1 MQSEIADDPYAV
13 LNLSRTA
20 DADELKRTYRKL
32 SMAWHPDRHAAGTDE
47 QRREA
52 ERRFK
57 LINSAYVAVGEML
70 RARGSAPQAG
80 TSTGAAA
87 EAAVVEQAD
96 TRVEAI
102 RSVVASA
109 ALKIIPN
116 VPRHAY
122 WRVVAMVENLLIDTI
137 AVGERAFVSGFDTA
151 VRDAMIVVGMDT
163 TLRDAALKVLD
174 AAADDLQWRGKGADP
189 ATWQA
194 LLHPLE
200 RARGATPQPGAR
212 PTSSPVAPATSATQ
226 PALLRQE
233 PPLVLLQGALAV
245 LAVLLILPFASIA
258 GPLRLLL
265 VVLDLALL
273 GYITFGPRR

>member
-1 MQSEIADDPYAV
+1 MQSEVADDPYAV
-13 LNLSRTA
+13 LSLSRTA
-20 DADELKRTYRKL
+20 DADELKRAYRKL

-70 RARGSAPQAG
+70 RARGSATQVGAAA
-80 TSTGAAA
+80 GAAA
-87 EAAVVEQAD
+87 EAAMVEQAD
-96 TRVEAI
+96 SRLEAI

-151 VRDAMIVVGMDT
+151 VRDAMIAIGMDT
-163 TLRDAALKVLD
+163 TLRDEALKVLD

-194 LLHPLE
+194 LLRPLE
-200 RARGATPQPGAR
+200 RARGATPLPGTR
-212 PTSSPVAPATSATQ
+212 PAPGPAAPALAGTQ
-226 PALLRQE
+226 PTLLRQE
-233 PPLVLLQGALAV
+233 PVLVLLQGALAV
-245 LAVLLILPFASIA
+245 LAVLLLLPFVSMA
-258 GPLRLLL
+258 GAPRLLL
-265 VVLDLALL
+265 VALDLAVL

>member
-1 MQSEIADDPYAV
+1 MQSEVADDPYAV
-13 LNLSRTA
+13 LSLSRTA
-20 DADELKRTYRKL
+20 DADELKRAYRKL

-70 RARGSAPQAG
+70 RARGSATQVGAAA
-80 TSTGAAA
+80 GAAA
-87 EAAVVEQAD
+87 EAAMVEQAD
-96 TRVEAI
+96 SRLEAI

-151 VRDAMIVVGMDT
+151 VRDAMIAIGMDT
-163 TLRDAALKVLD
+163 TLRDEALKVLD

-194 LLHPLE
+194 LLRPLD
-200 RARGATPQPGAR
+200 RARGATPLPGAHPPSR
-212 PTSSPVAPATSATQ
+212 SAVPAPAGAQ
-226 PALLRQE
+226 PTLLRQE
-233 PPLVLLQGALAV
+233 PVLVLLQGALAV
-245 LAVLLILPFASIA
+245 LAVLLLLPFVSMA
-258 GPLRLLL
+258 GAPRLLL
-265 VVLDLALL
+265 VALDLAVL

>member
-1 MQSEIADDPYAV
+1 MQSEVADDPYAV
-13 LNLSRTA
+13 LSLSRTA

-32 SMAWHPDRHAAGTDE
+32 SMAWHPDRHAGGTDE

-80 TSTGAAA
+80 LSATAPT

-151 VRDAMIVVGMDT
+151 VRDAMIAIGMDT
-163 TLRDAALKVLD
+163 TLRAEALKVLD

-194 LLHPLE
+194 LLRPLE
-200 RARGATPQPGAR
+200 RARGATPLPGTHTPSR
-212 PTSSPVAPATSATQ
+212 PVAPEDASTQ
-226 PALLRQE
+226 AALLRQE
-233 PPLVLLQGALAV
+233 PVLVLLQGALAV
-245 LAVLLILPFASIA
+245 LAVLMLLPFVSIA
-258 GPLRLLL
+258 GVLRLLL
-265 VVLDLALL
+265 VVLDLAAL
-273 GYITFGPRR
+273 GYITFGPRP

>member
-13 LNLSRTA
+13 LSLSRTA
-20 DADELKRTYRKL
+20 DADELKRAYRKL
-32 SMAWHPDRHAAGTDE
+32 SMAWHPDRHAGGTDE

-70 RARGSAPQAG
+70 RARGSAAQ
-80 TSTGAAA
+80 TGAAS
-87 EAAVVEQAD
+87 EAAVVERAD

-137 AVGERAFVSGFDTA
+137 AVGERAFVGGFDRA
-151 VRDAMIVVGMDT
+151 VRDAMIAVGMDT
-163 TLRDAALKVLD
+163 TLRDEALKVLD

-194 LLHPLE
+194 LLRPLE
-200 RARGATPQPGAR
+200 RARGATPIPVPGAQ
-212 PTSSPVAPATSATQ
+212 APSRAGVTAARTAET
-226 PALLRQE
+226 ALLRQE
-233 PPLVLLQGALAV
+233 PVLVLLQGALAV
-245 LAVLLILPFASIA
+245 LAVLLLVPFVSMGGGI
-258 GPLRLLL
+258 RVLL
-265 VVLDLALL
+265 VLLDLAVL
-273 GYITFGPRR
+273 GYITFGMRR